1 MTCVCWMPWGPEN
14 FFYQHIYF
22 ISKPLTHTFLYC
34 FWNVLWAKFLQKFF
48 DVKIF
53 RYFSQTATRINESTS
68 ASRWHYSNYTGKGC
82 YELKVAFNK
91 VFKCKH
97 FQTLFTK
104 SKSLSHFGI
113 TRITLEKDGLCGNLC
128 HLAASLPQTY
138 VLFKAFKLSPV
149 KHSSAFSFHDNLP
162 FINQPAASNFLL
174 SPKKS
179 LKSNSIRIP
188 GLMCCF
194 SAESKNIH

>member
-1 MTCVCWMPWGPEN
+1 M
-14 FFYQHIYF
+14 
-22 ISKPLTHTFLYC
+22 
-34 FWNVLWAKFLQKFF
+34 
-48 DVKIF
+48 
-53 RYFSQTATRINESTS
+53 SQTATRINESTS

-82 YELKVAFNK
+82 YDLKVAFNK

>member
-1 MTCVCWMPWGPEN
+1 MSKFSGTFHKLQQELTN
-14 FFYQHIYF
+14 QHLPHVGITPITREKDVM
-22 ISKPLTHTFLYC
+22 ISKLLST
-34 FWNVLWAKFLQKFF
+34 KF
-48 DVKIF
+48 
-53 RYFSQTATRINESTS
+53 
-68 ASRWHYSNYTGKGC
+68 
-82 YELKVAFNK
+82 
-91 VFKCKH
+91 FKCKH

-162 FINQPAASNFLL
+162 FIHQPASNNFLL
-174 SPKKS
+174 SPKKR
-179 LKSNSIRIP
+179 LKSNFVRIP
-188 GLMCCF
+188 WLMCCF
-194 SAESKNIH
+194 SAVSKNIHYYGDFHLRPATQKRASLRQ